1 MSEAAGVTPQS
12 SSPGRS
18 IPSPC
23 IGICEM
29 GAENGLCTGCART
42 SEEIAH
48 WRSNTDAWRQSVWD
62 VLPRRLTEM
71 GVSVRRLQMTSSDI
85 QDFFESSVQKASGSW
100 VLGVY
105 GAVGEFYRDPDEPFE
120 IIRDGE
126 SIAAVTSRGAIRV
139 MVGSAVRLLAIDGGP
154 NSAAP
159 RAYCLAIHKS
169 KVAIPVSTGLNKL
182 GVDREAIRPAERE
195 TPFFDLGLGRD
206 KARFCIRSQNPE
218 VLSVLDAAQGLSLA
232 EIFGQAGPTLLKH
245 SPTRVVE

>member
-1 MSEAAGVTPQS
+1 
-12 SSPGRS
+12 
-18 IPSPC
+18 
-23 IGICEM
+23 
-29 GAENGLCTGCART
+29 
-42 SEEIAH
+42 
-48 WRSNTDAWRQSVWD
+48 
-62 VLPRRLTEM
+62 
-71 GVSVRRLQMTSSDI
+71 MTSSDV

-169 KVAIPVSTGLNKL
+169 KVAIPVSKGLKKL

-245 SPTRVVE
+245 SPTRVVETALGRVEVETTIPKADERSPSGPHTHLLPDHLAQNIDTAPGLAIPDVYAVGALFYPKRSSPQCDLDG